1 MSPPP
6 PLLSSPQVSLLTDA
20 VEARQVL
27 HAALQRLGL
36 TRALQTAAVELAVV
50 ARTLEAGS
58 PQGADDL
65 QQQQAA
71 AGTAT
76 QTAGAATQDV
86 AAAAA
91 LSAAR
96 QAQQACAELQRALM
110 LHSVHHGDATA
121 VQETG
126 ASQRCEKPAASSCSC
141 SSDLVALA
149 AELEALKVKAAKAIA
164 YGRHRAGQYEQVLLQ
179 GLQDSSGRQA
189 AGAGAASE
197 EAAVAGF
204 RCFWASVEKQLAR
217 LLGACHKAAATA
229 AATAAA
235 AASDKAASGAMP
247 QAPDM
252 RHESA
257 SPPHLQPLP
266 LPALG
271 IPIAAASRTPINAAR
286 RTPPRASN
294 AVLQVGVQRRLVCA
308 IRYGDGLVEG
318 RH

>member
-1 MSPPP
+1 M
-6 PLLSSPQVSLLTDA
+6 
-20 VEARQVL
+20 L

-36 TRALQTAAVELAVV
+36 TRALQTAADGLAAVT
-50 ARTLEAGS
+50 RTLEAGS

-65 QQQQAA
+65 QQQQAT

-76 QTAGAATQDV
+76 QAAGAATQDV

-179 GLQDSSGRQA
+179 GLQDSSDRQA
-189 AGAGAASE
+189 AGAASE

-257 SPPHLQPLP
+257 SPPHLQPLLP

-271 IPIAAASRTPINAAR
+271 IPIAAASRTPINSAR